1 MLKVNLEQ
9 LKYSSG
15 LQGRT
20 LYLVLSCP
28 PTPPH
33 PLVRRVAGALKE
45 WSLVIYGTAEPP
57 HPAHVERVRSAERQ
71 MENDLVQEYD
81 GRSRSKHTGSFT
93 F

>member
-20 LYLVLSCP
+20 LYLVLFP
-28 PTPPH
+28 P
-33 PLVRRVAGALKE
+33 VGRVAGALKE

-57 HPAHVERVRSAERQ
+57 YPPHVERVRSAERQ
-71 MENDLVQEYD
+71 MENDLVPGYE
-81 GRSRSKHTGSFT
+81 GLARSAHTHTHRFIYT
-93 F
+93 FI